1 MENLYL
7 LMAPLFSTKLL
18 LVLFFGTLF
27 GLILGVL
34 PGLGPT
40 TGGALILPFTMTL
53 DPLSAI
59 VLLTSIYCAG
69 TYGGAI
75 TAILINTPGTP
86 AAAATCLDGYPL
98 AQKGEAGRALG
109 MATVSSTIGGIFS
122 VVILVFFAP
131 LLAQLAYEFGQ
142 PEYFALAIFGL
153 TMLASIGDGSPIKNL
168 IAGAFG
174 ILISTIGKDFMTSI
188 DRFTFGINELSEGI
202 GFIPVVVGL
211 FAISEMLTQS
221 TLLDQVFKRVALKA
235 VKLPSLND
243 YKLTWKTILRSSG
256 IGSFIGVLPAEG
268 GTVASLI
275 GYSEAKRWSKNPQ
288 EFGKGSIEGIA
299 GAEAANNAATGGAM
313 VPTLALGIPGSA
325 TTAVILTG
333 LIIHGVRPGPDL
345 FREQPEFL
353 YGIFGSMLIANI
365 LFFIFGF
372 FGAKLFA
379 RITLVPNKI
388 LWPMIFA
395 LSVCGTYSLS
405 QSIIDVWIML
415 FFGVVGFFMRRYGFS
430 VVPVIIGLIL
440 GELVEGTLRQSLVI
454 FDGNWLMF
462 LTRPIALTFFVLSI
476 IALLF
481 PLFKKKQN
489 IIKLNKR

>member
-1 MENLYL
+1 MENLSFIL
-7 LMAPLFSTKLL
+7 APLFSSKLL
-18 LVLFFGTLF
+18 IVLFLGTLF
-27 GLILGVL
+27 GLVLGVL

-53 DPLSAI
+53 DPISAI
-59 VLLTSIYCAG
+59 VLLTAIYCAG

-109 MATVSSTIGGIFS
+109 MATVSSVVGGLIS
-122 VVILVFFAP
+122 VLVLIFFAP

-153 TMLASIGDGSPIKNL
+153 TMLASIGEGSPI
-168 IAGAFG
+168 
-174 ILISTIGKDFMTSI
+174 S
-188 DRFTFGINELSEGI
+188 FGINELTEGI

-221 TLLDQVFKRVALKA
+221 TLLNQVFNRVALKA
-235 VKLPSLND
+235 VKLPTKDD
-243 YKLTWKTILRSSG
+243 YKKTWKTILRSSG

-275 GYSEAKRWSKNPQ
+275 GYSEAKRWSKKP
-288 EFGKGSIEGIA
+288 EDFGKGSIEGIA

-365 LFFIFGF
+365 LFFILGF

-379 RITLVPNKI
+379 RITLVPNKL

-395 LSVCGTYSLS
+395 ISVCGTYSLS
-405 QSIIDVWIML
+405 QSLTDVWIML
-415 FFGVVGFFMRRYGFS
+415 LFGVIGFFMRRYGFS

-454 FDGNWLMF
+454 FEGNWLMF
-462 LTRPIALTFFVLSI
+462 FQRPIVLTFFILSL
-476 IALLF
+476 IALSF
-481 PLFKKKQN
+481 PLIKKKK
-489 IIKLNKR
+489 I

>member
-1 MENLYL
+1 M
-7 LMAPLFSTKLL
+7 MAPLFSSKLL
-18 LVLFFGTLF
+18 IVLFFGTLF

-109 MATVSSTIGGIFS
+109 MATVSSTVGGIFS
-122 VVILVFFAP
+122 VIILVFFAP
-131 LLAQLAYEFGQ
+131 LLAKLAYEFGQ

-153 TMLASIGDGSPIKNL
+153 TMLASIGEGSPIKNL

-188 DRFTFGINELSEGI
+188 DRFTYGINELSEGI

-221 TLLDQVFKRVALKA
+221 TTLDQVFKRVALKA
-235 VKLPSLND
+235 VKLPSLSD

-275 GYSEAKRWSKNPQ
+275 GYSEAKRFSKNPE

-325 TTAVILTG
+325 TTAVILG
-333 LIIHGVRPGPDL
+333 GFQIHGLRAGPYLFEQQPDL
-345 FREQPEFL
+345 L
-353 YGIFGSMLIANI
+353 YTIFYGMLLAN
-365 LFFIFGF
+365 FIFLVFGLL
-372 FGAKLFA
+372 GAKIFS
-379 RITLVPNKI
+379 RISLIPRGF
-388 LWPMIFA
+388 LWP
-395 LSVCGTYSLS
+395 SVFVFCLVGSYGLS
-405 QSIIDVWIML
+405 QSMVDVYIML
-415 FFGVVGFFMRRYGFS
+415 ISGVVGFFLRRAGFS
-430 VVPVIIGLIL
+430 PAPIIMGIVL
-440 GELVEGTLRQSLVI
+440 GQLVENSLAQSIII
-454 FDGNWLMF
+454 FDQNLFMF
-462 LTRPIALTFFVLSI
+462 FTRPIAMTFFILTFLSLFYKPI
-476 IALLF
+476 KNLLTER
-481 PLFKKKQN
+481 KRTWR
-489 IIKLNKR
+489 KLTHQI

>member
-1 MENLYL
+1 MENLS
-7 LMAPLFSTKLL
+7 LMFAPLFSSKLMIV
-18 LVLFFGTLF
+18 LVFGTLF

-59 VLLTSIYCAG
+59 VLLTTIYCSA

-75 TAILINTPGTP
+75 TAVLINTPGTP

-109 MATVSSTIGGIFS
+109 IATVSSTIGGIFS
-122 VVILVFFAP
+122 VIVLVFFAP

-153 TMLASIGDGSPIKNL
+153 TMLASIGEGSPIKNL

-188 DRFTFGINELSEGI
+188 DRFTYGINELSEGI

-221 TLLDQVFKRVALKA
+221 TLLKQVFKRVALKA
-235 VKLPSLND
+235 VKLPSILD
-243 YKLTWKTILRSSG
+243 YKKTWKTILRSSG
-256 IGSFIGVLPAEG
+256 VGSFIGVLPAEG

-275 GYSEAKRWSKNPQ
+275 GYSEAKRWSKNPE
-288 EFGKGSIEGIA
+288 EFGKGSVEGIA

-333 LIIHGVRPGPDL
+333 LIIHGVRPA
-345 FREQPEFL
+345 
-353 YGIFGSMLIANI
+353 MLIANI

-372 FGAKLFA
+372 FGAKIFA
-379 RITLVPNKI
+379 RINLVPNKL

-395 LSVCGTYSLS
+395 VSVCGTYSLS
-405 QSIIDVWIML
+405 QSMLDVWIML
-415 FFGVVGFFMRRYGFS
+415 CFGVIGFFMRRYGFS

-454 FDGNWLMF
+454 FDGNWLLF
-462 LTRPIALTFFVLSI
+462 LTRPIVVTFFVLSL
-476 IALLF
+476 IALIF
-481 PLFKKKQN
+481 PLLRKKKF
-489 IIKLNKR
+489 

>member
-1 MENLYL
+1 MDNLL
-7 LMAPLFSTKLL
+7 LMLAPLFSSKLL

-75 TAILINTPGTP
+75 TAVLINTPGTP

-109 MATVSSTIGGIFS
+109 MATVSSTVGGIFS

-131 LLAQLAYEFGQ
+131 ILAQLAYEFGQ

-153 TMLASIGDGSPIKNL
+153 TMLASIGEGSPIKNL

-174 ILISTIGKDFMTSI
+174 ILISTVGKDFMTSI
-188 DRFTFGINELSEGI
+188 DRFTFGINELTEGI

-211 FAISEMLTQS
+211 FAMSEMLTQS
-221 TLLDQVFKRVALKA
+221 TLINQVFNRIALKA
-235 VKLPSLND
+235 IKLPSKDD
-243 YKLTWKTILRSSG
+243 YKKTWKTILRSSG

-275 GYSEAKRWSKNPQ
+275 GYSEAKRFSKKPE

-345 FREQPEFL
+345 FREQPDFL

-372 FGAKLFA
+372 FGAKIFA

-395 LSVCGTYSLS
+395 VSVCGTYSLN

-415 FFGVVGFFMRRYGFS
+415 FFGVLGFFMRRYGFS

-454 FDGNWLMF
+454 FEGKWLMF
-462 LTRPIALTFFVLSI
+462 FTRPIALTFFILSL
-476 IALLF
+476 IALAF
-481 PLFKKKQN
+481 PLIRSRKIKKKQ
-489 IIKLNKR
+489 

>member
-1 MENLYL
+1 MENFYL
-7 LMAPLFSTKLL
+7 MFAPLLSAKLFTI
-18 LVLFFGTLF
+18 LFLGTLF

-59 VLLTSIYCAG
+59 VLLTAIYCAG

-109 MATVSSTIGGIFS
+109 MATVSSTFGGIFS
-122 VVILVFFAP
+122 VIVLVFFAP
-131 LLAQLAYEFGQ
+131 FLAKLAYEFGQ

-153 TMLASIGDGSPIKNL
+153 TMLASIGEGSPIKNL

-174 ILISTIGKDFMTSI
+174 ILISTVGKDFMTSI
-188 DRFTFGINELSEGI
+188 DRFTFGLNELTEGI

-211 FAISEMLTQS
+211 FAISEMLIQS
-221 TLLDQVFKRVALKA
+221 TLLKQIFNRVALKA
-235 VKLPSLND
+235 IKLPTLND
-243 YKLTWKTILRSSG
+243 YRLTWKTILRSSG

-275 GYSEAKRWSKNPQ
+275 GYAEAKRWSKTPE
-288 EFGKGSIEGIA
+288 EFGKGSIEGVA

-333 LIIHGVRPGPDL
+333 LIIHGVRPGPAL
-345 FREQPEFL
+345 FREQPDFL
-353 YGIFGSMLIANI
+353 YGIFGAMFAANV
-365 LFFIFGF
+365 LFFILGF
-372 FGAKLFA
+372 FGAKIFA
-379 RITLVPNKI
+379 RVTLVPNKL
-388 LWPMIFA
+388 LWPMIFT

-405 QSIIDVWIML
+405 QSLMDIWIML
-415 FFGVVGFFMRRYGFS
+415 FFGVIGFFMRRYGFS

-454 FDGNWLMF
+454 FDGNWFMF
-462 LTRPIALTFFVLSI
+462 FTRPIALTFFVFSL

-481 PLFKKKQN
+481 PLIKRKKNEQN
-489 IIKLNKR
+489 

>member
-1 MENLYL
+1 MEIFLYML
-7 LMAPLFSTKLL
+7 APIFSLDLFLI
-18 LVLFFGTLF
+18 LFLGTLI

-40 TGGALILPFTMTL
+40 TGGALILPFTIAL
-53 DPLSAI
+53 EPLSAI
-59 VLLTSIYCAG
+59 ILLTSIYCAG

-109 MATVSSTIGGIFS
+109 IATVASTFGGIFS
-122 VVILVFFAP
+122 VFVLIGFAP
-131 LLAQLAYEFGQ
+131 VLAQIAYEFGQ

-153 TMLASIGDGSPIKNL
+153 TMLASIGDGTPLKNL

-174 ILISTIGKDFMTSI
+174 ILISTVGKDFMTSI
-188 DRFTFGINELSEGI
+188 DRFTFGIHELTEGI
-202 GFIPVVVGL
+202 NFIPVVVGL
-211 FAISEMLTQS
+211 FAISEMLVQS
-221 TLLDQVFKRVALKA
+221 TLLKQVFDRVALTA
-235 VKLPSLND
+235 VRLPSLDDFKN
-243 YKLTWKTILRSSG
+243 TWKTILRSSF

-275 GYSEAKRWSKNPQ
+275 GYSEAKRWSKDPEQ
-288 EFGKGSIEGIA
+288 FGKGSIEGIT

-333 LIIHGVRPGPDL
+333 LIIHGVRPGPAL

-353 YGIFGSMLIANI
+353 YGIFGAMLFANI
-365 LFFIFGF
+365 LFFILGF
-372 FGAKLFA
+372 YGAKLFA
-379 RITLVPNKI
+379 RVTLIPNPL
-388 LWPMIFA
+388 LWPMIFSI
-395 LSVCGTYSLS
+395 SVCGTYSLG
-405 QSIIDVWIML
+405 QSYMDIWIML
-415 FFGVVGFFMRRYGFS
+415 IFGVLGFFMRRYGFS
-430 VVPVIIGLIL
+430 IVPVIIGLIL

-454 FDGNWLMF
+454 FDGDWKIF
-462 LTRPIALTFFVLSI
+462 FTRPIVVCFFILSI
-476 IALLF
+476 AAIVIPYF
-481 PLFKKKQN
+481 RRKVP
-489 IIKLNKR
+489 

>member
-1 MENLYL
+1 MDNLL
-7 LMAPLFSTKLL
+7 LMMAPLFSSKLL
-18 LVLFFGTLF
+18 IVLLFGTLF

-75 TAILINTPGTP
+75 TAVLINTPGTP

-109 MATVSSTIGGIFS
+109 MATVSSTVGGIFS
-122 VVILVFFAP
+122 VIVLVFFAP
-131 LLAQLAYEFGQ
+131 VLAKLAYE
-142 PEYFALAIFGL
+142 
-153 TMLASIGDGSPIKNL
+153 S
-168 IAGAFG
+168 FG

-188 DRFTFGINELSEGI
+188 DRFTYGINELSVGI

-235 VKLPSLND
+235 VKLPSLDD
-243 YKLTWKTILRSSG
+243 YKKTWKTILRSSG

-275 GYSEAKRWSKNPQ
+275 GYSEAKRFSKEPE

-345 FREQPEFL
+345 FREQPDFL
-353 YGIFGSMLIANI
+353 YGIFGAMLIANV

-395 LSVCGTYSLS
+395 VSVCGTYSLS

-415 FFGVVGFFMRRYGFS
+415 FFGVLGFFMRRFGFS

-462 LTRPIALTFFVLSI
+462 LTRPIALTFFILSL
-476 IALLF
+476 IALAF
-481 PLFKKKQN
+481 PLLRSKKQ
-489 IIKLNKR
+489 KK

>member
-7 LMAPLFSTKLL
+7 MMAPLFSAKLL
-18 LVLFFGTLF
+18 IVLFFGTLF

-109 MATVSSTIGGIFS
+109 MATVSSAIGGIFS
-122 VVILVFFAP
+122 VVVLVFFAP
-131 LLAQLAYEFGQ
+131 LLAKLAYEFGQ

-153 TMLASIGDGSPIKNL
+153 TMLASISDGSPIKNL

-174 ILISTIGKDFMTSI
+174 VLISTIGKDFMTSI

-202 GFIPVVVGL
+202 GFIPVVV
-211 FAISEMLTQS
+211 TQS
-221 TLLDQVFKRVALKA
+221 TLLDQVFKRVTLKA
-235 VKLPSLND
+235 VKLPSIDD
-243 YKLTWKTILRSSG
+243 YKKTWKTILRSSG

-275 GYSEAKRWSKNPQ
+275 GYAEAKRWSKKPE

-365 LFFIFGF
+365 MFFVFGF
-372 FGAKLFA
+372 FGAKIFA
-379 RITLVPNKI
+379 RITLVSNKL

-395 LSVCGTYSLS
+395 VSVCGTYSLN
-405 QSIIDVWIML
+405 QSLIDVWIML
-415 FFGVVGFFMRRYGFS
+415 LFGAIGFFMRRYGFS
-430 VVPVIIGLIL
+430 LVPVIIGLIL

-462 LTRPIALTFFVLSI
+462 FTRPIVLTFFILSV
-476 IALLF
+476 IALIF
-481 PLFKKKQN
+481 PLIKRKK
-489 IIKLNKR
+489 IKND

>member
-1 MENLYL
+1 MENLS
-7 LMAPLFSTKLL
+7 LMFAPLVSSKLMIV
-18 LVLFFGTLF
+18 LVFGTLF

-59 VLLTSIYCAG
+59 VLLTAIYCSA

-75 TAILINTPGTP
+75 TAVLINTPGTP

-109 MATVSSTIGGIFS
+109 MATISSTIGGIFS
-122 VVILVFFAP
+122 VVVLVFFAP

-153 TMLASIGDGSPIKNL
+153 TMLASIGEGSPIKNL

-188 DRFTFGINELSEGI
+188 ERFTYGINELSEGI

-235 VKLPSLND
+235 VKLPSLLD
-243 YKLTWKTILRSSG
+243 YKKTWKTILRSSG

-275 GYSEAKRWSKNPQ
+275 GYSEAKRWSKNPE
-288 EFGKGSIEGIA
+288 EFGKGSVEGIA
-299 GAEAANNAATGGAM
+299 GAEAANNAATGGAL

-372 FGAKLFA
+372 FGAKIFA
-379 RITLVPNKI
+379 RITLVPNKL

-395 LSVCGTYSLS
+395 VSVCGTYSLS
-405 QSIIDVWIML
+405 QSMLDVWIML
-415 FFGVVGFFMRRYGFS
+415 FFGVIGFFMRRYGFS

-454 FDGNWLMF
+454 FEGNWLLF
-462 LTRPIALTFFVLSI
+462 LTRPIVVTFFILSL
-476 IALLF
+476 IALAF
-481 PLFKKKQN
+481 PLLRKKRK
-489 IIKLNKR
+489 

>member
-1 MENLYL
+1 MDNLL
-7 LMAPLFSTKLL
+7 FMMAPLFSSKLL
-18 LVLFFGTLF
+18 LILFFGTLF

-109 MATVSSTIGGIFS
+109 MATVSSTVGGIFS
-122 VVILVFFAP
+122 VIILVFFAP
-131 LLAQLAYEFGQ
+131 ILAQLAYEFGQ

-153 TMLASIGDGSPIKNL
+153 TMLASIGEGSPIKNL

-174 ILISTIGKDFMTSI
+174 ILISTVGKDFMTSI
-188 DRFTFGINELSEGI
+188 DRFTFGINELTEGI

-211 FAISEMLTQS
+211 FAMSEMLTQS
-221 TLLDQVFKRVALKA
+221 TLINQVFNRITLKA
-235 VKLPSLND
+235 IKLPSKDD
-243 YKLTWKTILRSSG
+243 YKKTWKTILRSSG

-268 GTVASLI
+268 GTVVSLI
-275 GYSEAKRWSKNPQ
+275 GYSEAKRFSKKRD

-313 VPTLALGIPGSA
+313 VPTMVLGIPGSG
-325 TTAVILTG
+325 TTAIILVG
-333 LIIHGVRPGPDL
+333 LMVHGLRPGAYL
-345 FREQPEFL
+345 FTEQVEKV
-353 YGIFGSMLIANI
+353 YQIFGSMLLAN
-365 LFFIFGF
+365 LMFMAMGLY
-372 FGAKLFA
+372 AARLFA
-379 RITLVPNKI
+379 RVSLVPISI
-388 LWPMIFA
+388 LWPIVFA
-395 LSVCGTYSLS
+395 LSVIGAYALS
-405 QSIIDVWIML
+405 QSLIDVWIAL
-415 FFGVVGFFMRRYGFS
+415 IFGVIGFFARRHGFA
-430 VVPVIIGLIL
+430 VAPIAVGLIL
-440 GELVEGTLRQSLVI
+440 GEMVETNLQHSLKMYDGQWWMIFAQPLALFFLVLAFLGLCGPYLYSLIV
-454 FDGNWLMF
+454 
-462 LTRPIALTFFVLSI
+462 
-476 IALLF
+476 
-481 PLFKKKQN
+481 
-489 IIKLNKR
+489 KRKD

>member
-1 MENLYL
+1 MENLSFL
-7 LMAPLFSTKLL
+7 LEPLFNSKLL
-18 LVLFFGTLF
+18 IVLTFGTIF

-40 TGGALILPFTMTL
+40 TGGALILPFTLTL
-53 DPLSAI
+53 DPLSAV
-59 VLLTSIYCAG
+59 VLLTAIYCAG

-98 AQKGEAGRALG
+98 AQKGQAGRALG
-109 MATVSSTIGGIFS
+109 MATVSSVVGGIIS
-122 VVILVFFAP
+122 VIVLIFFAP
-131 LLAQLAYEFGQ
+131 FLAQLAYKFGQ

-153 TMLASIGDGSPIKNL
+153 TMLASIGEGSPIKNI

-174 ILISTIGKDFMTSI
+174 ILLSTFGKDFMTSI

-211 FAISEMLTQS
+211 FAMSEMLIQS
-221 TLLDQVFKRVALKA
+221 TLLNQVFNRIKLIAIQ
-235 VKLPSLND
+235 LPSTKD
-243 YKLTWKTILRSSG
+243 YKQTWKTILRSSG

-275 GYSEAKRWSKNPQ
+275 GYAEAKRWSKEPDK
-288 EFGKGSIEGIA
+288 FGKGSIEGIA

-345 FREQPEFL
+345 FRDQPEFL

-365 LFFIFGF
+365 MFFVIGF
-372 FGAKLFA
+372 FGAKIFA
-379 RITLVPNKI
+379 RITLVPNRL
-388 LWPMIFA
+388 LWPMIFTI
-395 LSVCGTYSLS
+395 SVCGTYSLN
-405 QSIIDVWIML
+405 QSMLDVFIML
-415 FFGVVGFFMRRYGFS
+415 IFGVIGFFMRRYNYS

-440 GELVEGTLRQSLVI
+440 GELIEGTLRQSLVI
-454 FDGNWLMF
+454 FDGNWLLF
-462 LTRPIALTFFVLSI
+462 FERPIVLIFFILSVI
-476 IALLF
+476 SLFLPLL
-481 PLFKKKQN
+481 KKN
-489 IIKLNKR
+489 DRI

>member
-1 MENLYL
+1 
-7 LMAPLFSTKLL
+7 
-18 LVLFFGTLF
+18 
-27 GLILGVL
+27 
-34 PGLGPT
+34 
-40 TGGALILPFTMTL
+40 MTL

-59 VLLTSIYCAG
+59 VLLTAIYCSA

-75 TAILINTPGTP
+75 SAVLINTPGTP

-98 AQKGEAGRALG
+98 AQKGEAGRAFG

-122 VVILVFFAP
+122 VIVLVFFAP

-153 TMLASIGDGSPIKNL
+153 TMLASIGEGSPIKNL

-188 DRFTFGINELSEGI
+188 ERFTYGVNELSEGI

-221 TLLDQVFKRVALKA
+221 TLLDQI
-235 VKLPSLND
+235 
-243 YKLTWKTILRSSG
+243 WKTILRSSG
-256 IGSFIGVLPAEG
+256 LGAFIGVLPAEG

-275 GYSEAKRWSKNPQ
+275 GYSEAKRFSKNPE

-345 FREQPEFL
+345 FREQPDFL
-353 YGIFGSMLIANI
+353 YGIFGAMLIANI
-365 LFFIFGF
+365 LFFILGF
-372 FGAKLFA
+372 FGAKIFA
-379 RITLVPNKI
+379 RITLVPNRL

-395 LSVCGTYSLS
+395 VSVCGTYSLS
-405 QSIIDVWIML
+405 QSLTDIWIML
-415 FFGVVGFFMRRYGFS
+415 FFGIIGFFMRRYGFS

-440 GELVEGTLRQSLVI
+440 GELVEE
-454 FDGNWLMF
+454 
-462 LTRPIALTFFVLSI
+462 
-476 IALLF
+476 
-481 PLFKKKQN
+481 
-489 IIKLNKR
+489 